1 MPVFGRSLFETVLEG
16 LDRDEEAAEEIGAAY
31 SPPRGLRVS
40 FVGLAEEV
48 EDSAAL
54 RDARLDWTDLF
65 DGYAPP
71 PKLDAPPAWLTRLSD
86 AEISEDLA
94 LDQCRGPA
102 EIRER
107 RREFALANHPDRVG
121 ADYRD
126 AATRRMMIANQLID
140 AALARLA

>member
-16 LDRDEEAAEEIGAAY
+16 MDREEEPAEEIGAAY
-31 SPPRGLRVS
+31 VSPRGLRSS
-40 FVGLAEEV
+40 FVGLAEEA
-48 EDSAAL
+48 DAAEPI
-54 RDARLDWTDLF
+54 DAPLDWAALF

-71 PKLDAPPAWLTRLSD
+71 PKLEEPPAWLDRLSD
-86 AEISEDLA
+86 AEIAEDLA
-94 LDQCRGPA
+94 LDQCRGA
-102 EIRER
+102 SEIRDR

-121 ADYRD
+121 AEHRD

>member
-16 LDRDEEAAEEIGAAY
+16 MDRDEEPVEDIGAGYAA
-31 SPPRGLRVS
+31 PCGLRVS
-40 FVGLAEEV
+40 FVGFAEETD
-48 EDSAAL
+48 ETETSHK
-54 RDARLDWTDLF
+54 ARSDWAELF
-65 DGYAPP
+65 DDYAPP
-71 PKLDAPPAWLTRLSD
+71 PKLEEPPVWRDRLSD
-86 AEISEDLA
+86 AEIAEDLA
-94 LDQCRGPA
+94 LDQCRSAA

-107 RREFALANHPDRVG
+107 RREFALANHPDRVR